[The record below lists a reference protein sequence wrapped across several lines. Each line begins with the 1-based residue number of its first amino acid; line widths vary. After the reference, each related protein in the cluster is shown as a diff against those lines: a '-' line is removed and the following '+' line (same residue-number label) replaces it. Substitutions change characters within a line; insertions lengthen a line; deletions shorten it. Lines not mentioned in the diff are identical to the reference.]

1 MYMLQKMKL
10 TQHILQYRFV
20 AVIYVYNGIVCAL
33 LAPSSI

>member
-1 MYMLQKMKL
+1 MKL

-20 AVIYVYNGIVCAL
+20 AVYVYNGIVCAL